1 MKICL
6 KTRDKI
12 HTFDFEDVMWDTKT
26 KELSFFS
33 IYGGDVF
40 AKEIVNEP
48 SAHKIVDTI
57 GKCLITNCQYLQII
71 ILASGEVLV

>member
-12 HTFDFEDVMWDTKT
+12 FTFDFEDVMWDANT

-40 AKEIVNEP
+40 AKEIVNDV
-48 SAHKIVDTI
+48 SAHKVVDAIV
-57 GKCLITNCQYLQII
+57 KCLISDFRCLQII
-71 ILASGEVLV
+71 ILPSGEVVL

>member
-6 KTRDKI
+6 KTKEKI
-12 HTFDFEDVMWDTKT
+12 ITFDFEDVMWDAKT

-40 AKEIVNEP
+40 AKEVVNEP

-57 GKCLITNCQYLQII
+57 GKCLVFDAQYLQII
-71 ILASGEVLV
+71 ILASGEAIV